1 MENLFAGLF
10 GVLLGSGGIWLG
22 RVQFR
27 NLAALKAWQTTPG
40 KVIER
45 GTFRVSF
52 ATLSVSAF
60 QHAPLVKYCYHVN
73 GQEFI
78 NDAILPPHMQM
89 PEHSTLA
96 WAQRKANSFP
106 DEVTVY
112 FSSANPAQS
121 FLVRPTKTKFYLM
134 IVGACAAFMYG
145 AVFLLSSF

>member
-22 RVQFR
+22 RVQLK
-27 NLAALKAWQTTPG
+27 NLAALKAWKTTPG

-45 GTFRVSF
+45 GTFRVPF

-60 QHAPLVKYCYHVN
+60 QYAPLVKYCYHVH

-78 NDAILPPHMQM
+78 NDAILPQHIQM
-89 PEHSTLA
+89 PEHSTLS

-106 DEVTVY
+106 HEVTVY
-112 FSSANPAQS
+112 FSPIDPAQS
-121 FLVRPTKTKFYLM
+121 FLVRPTKTKLYLVL
-134 IVGACAAFMYG
+134 VGAGAAFLYG